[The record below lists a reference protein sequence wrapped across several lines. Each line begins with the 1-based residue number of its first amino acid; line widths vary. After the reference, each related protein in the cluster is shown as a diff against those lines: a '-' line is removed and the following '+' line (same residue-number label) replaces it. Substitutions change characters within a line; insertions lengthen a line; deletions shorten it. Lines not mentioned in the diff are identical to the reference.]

1 MLDQL
6 LELMNARALYY
17 MYAVLPA
24 DVLDEAVPGN
34 IRSGEHFLAFLRRFV
49 EYLKSRVRV
58 MFPVAES
65 PPVFVRDCAKQVLI
79 ERKPLRC
86 ASRTRTRTRN

>member
-1 MLDQL
+1 
-6 LELMNARALYY
+6 